1 MKYICKFKIE
11 DGRYSVSPHFGINL
25 YYKKEGSLFYKN
37 YNMYFKHIHNCS
49 DEDKVLE
56 DLKNLNKLGVD
67 ELMGVVKNIISK
79 EEGKEIE
86 AQNKTK
92 AMDDEMEQFK
102 RLTKKFTIEI

>member
-11 DGRYSVSPHFGINL
+11 DGRYSSSPHFGINL

-37 YNMYFKHIHNCS
+37 YNMYFKHIYNCS
-49 DEDKVLE
+49 DEDRVLE
-56 DLKNLNKLGVD
+56 DLKGLNKLGVD

-92 AMDDEMEQFK
+92 TMDDEIEQFK